1 MSGPKQAGVDRP
13 PRFKIFRRTRGGVAL
28 TREEVQAV
36 ADGIVASLAAAGISM
51 K

>member
-1 MSGPKQAGVDRP
+1 MSGGNQAGVDREP
-13 PRFKIFRRTRGGVAL
+13 MFKLFRRTRGGVAL

-36 ADGIVASLAAAGISM
+36 ADGIIADLSAKGICL